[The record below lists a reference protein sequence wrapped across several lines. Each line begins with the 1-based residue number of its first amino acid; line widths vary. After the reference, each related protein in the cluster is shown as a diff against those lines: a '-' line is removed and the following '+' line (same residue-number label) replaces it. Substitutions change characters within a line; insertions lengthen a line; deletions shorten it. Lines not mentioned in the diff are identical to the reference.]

1 MQPSRTKSIRLYRM
15 LSARKNARFNKKLF
29 VENGLVFMVSS
40 YAFRYRKDTN
50 ILDERKAFFLLF
62 SKL

>member
-1 MQPSRTKSIRLYRM
+1 M